1 MWLSSE
7 EGGEYFTVKIYL
19 FEMKKGYGWRR
30 GGGGHIVG
38 RRIDIG
44 LQIGPSDFRVCVRGS
59 VMVPCVCDIEAI

>member
-30 GGGGHIVG
+30 GGGGGHIVG
-38 RRIDIG
+38 RRI
-44 LQIGPSDFRVCVRGS
+44 
-59 VMVPCVCDIEAI
+59 